1 MIQTAAANAIR
12 QPTLLKA
19 QIIPSA
25 MAGLFMC
32 TSFPL
37 NQSTINGDILIR
49 KSPNIGRLY
58 KCFFSDI
65 CSVI

>member
-1 MIQTAAANAIR
+1 MIQTAAANAMR
-12 QPTLLKA
+12 QPMLLKA
-19 QIIPSA
+19 QIIPSV

-32 TSFPL
+32 TTFSPDP
-37 NQSTINGDILIR
+37 STINGDILIR
-49 KSPNIGRLY
+49 KSPNMGRLD

>member
-1 MIQTAAANAIR
+1 MIQTAANAMR
-12 QPTLLKA
+12 QPTMFGT
-19 QIIPSA
+19 QRIPSA

-32 TSFPL
+32 TTFSPDP
-37 NQSTINGDILIR
+37 STINGDILIR
-49 KSPNIGRLY
+49 KSPNMGRSY

>member
-1 MIQTAAANAIR
+1 MIQTAEADDMR
-12 QPTLLKA
+12 QPAMFGT
-19 QIIPSA
+19 QRIPSV

-37 NQSTINGDILIR
+37 DQSTINGDILIR

-58 KCFFSDI
+58 KYFFSDI

>member
-19 QIIPSA
+19 QIIPPLLT
-25 MAGLFMC
+25 GLFMC

-37 NQSTINGDILIR
+37 DPSTINGDILIR